1 MTGRAAGAGTVLRR
15 VSLPGLMLA
24 LTFATGVVDA
34 VGYLRL
40 DRVFA
45 GNMTGN
51 VVILGM
57 AATGVTDL
65 PVLGPA
71 VALVCF
77 LAGAAL
83 AGRVLRTAAPGWS
96 ARCTGLLTGVAL
108 VLVAVALVLVAVGA
122 DAAPGLRP
130 AMAAALA
137 LAMGMQAATAR
148 HLAVK
153 DVTTVVVTS
162 TLTGLAADSR
172 LGAAR
177 SQGALR
183 RAAAVMWIILG
194 AAAGAALCQVNEGL
208 AVAVAALVV
217 LAVSGLGD
225 LTTRS
230 DSHLA
235 PAATGPAASPAP
247 AATGPAASP
256 AAGDAS
262 TRPVVREDNGVPR
275 TTGIQLARQQEIRQQ
290 EKGCQ

>member
-1 MTGRAAGAGTVLRR
+1 MSSVATMARR

-40 DRVFA
+40 DQVFA

-57 AATGVTDL
+57 AATGTTDL

-71 VALVCF
+71 VALVLF

-83 AGRVLRTAAPGWS
+83 GGRVLRTAESGWDV
-96 ARCTGLLTGVAL
+96 RCTGLLTGVAL
-108 VLVAVALVLVAVGA
+108 ILGLAALVLVVAGA
-122 DAAPGLRP
+122 DAIPGLRP
-130 AMAAALA
+130 AIAASLA

-183 RAAAVMWIILG
+183 RAAAVAWIILG
-194 AAAGAALCQVNEGL
+194 AAAGAALCQVHEGF

-217 LAVSGLGD
+217 LAVSALGH
-225 LTTRS
+225 LTARS
-230 DSHLA
+230 DSHPV
-235 PAATGPAASPAP
+235 PATTGQATPPADTPASARPVARTDKGVPRATGPH
-247 AATGPAASP
+247 
-256 AAGDAS
+256 
-262 TRPVVREDNGVPR
+262 
-275 TTGIQLARQQEIRQQ
+275 LARHQG
-290 EKGCQ
+290 KGRP